1 MWRRGEKLE
10 YLVSGKVPWRTLIPD
25 AKHTWLVP
33 AHGDEYGGLLAIK
46 SMFALQ
52 SLGLNTNR
60 DEVVFDFDRSRL
72 TDRVQRFIL
81 DYNVEHGS
89 CLRTGMNMADFW
101 RSKAC
106 SHFRAWDLIQTEMKS
121 FSLVLLDRLFEI
133 PAREQLQHLRENAAY
148 FVHRLS
154 LLRLNWFF
162 PNPI

>member
-1 MWRRGEKLE
+1 MLGARPSGPHSKPGWKIEHNNGGSALGNSIPIKHLSCHRKFDPPTDSPDEGKKKGANKQVRYHRVPEMWRRGEKLE

-72 TDRVQRFIL
+72 T
-81 DYNVEHGS
+81 
-89 CLRTGMNMADFW
+89 TG
-101 RSKAC
+101 C
-106 SHFRAWDLIQTEMKS
+106 
-121 FSLVLLDRLFEI
+121 
-133 PAREQLQHLRENAAY
+133 NASSSTAT
-148 FVHRLS
+148 
-154 LLRLNWFF
+154 
-162 PNPI
+162 